1 MRKFFF
7 KLHLWASLT
16 VSPLLLIFA
25 LTGSLMA
32 FEPELDHLLHAKL
45 YYVTQ
50 DDHTLSLEQ
59 LSGSVRRAF
68 PKDTINQYNLSA
80 DPAISYQVYTN
91 NRAVY
96 INQYTGQILGTM
108 TDADFWNKAQNFIH
122 QLHLLLAFRDKH
134 DTGGIIMSWAAVVM
148 LLILP
153 SGLVLWWKQKRITI
167 RKTSKGRHA
176 WFDFHSMIGVF
187 AFVFILAPTITG
199 VIMGFEK
206 VTTPLLYRITGSK
219 LTGRPDVKIT
229 ADSSKKQISPD
240 NALRIA
246 ANALP
251 GVTPFNINIPGP
263 TDAYM
268 IRCRYPEDLT
278 PGGRSLVILDPYSG
292 KVLFAEG
299 SRTAPA
305 GTRLKVLTRAIH
317 TGDVFGLPSKF
328 FGLLVCLALIAQITS
343 GLRMWWLRKFKKS
356 MPKTD

>member
-108 TDADFWNKAQNFIH
+108 TDADYWNKAQNFIH
-122 QLHLLLAFRDKH
+122 QLHLRLAFRDKH

-148 LLILP
+148 LL
-153 SGLVLWWKQKRITI
+153 S
-167 RKTSKGRHA
+167 
-176 WFDFHSMIGVF
+176 F
-187 AFVFILAPTITG
+187 
-199 VIMGFEK
+199 
-206 VTTPLLYRITGSK
+206 
-219 LTGRPDVKIT
+219 
-229 ADSSKKQISPD
+229 
-240 NALRIA
+240 
-246 ANALP
+246 LP
-251 GVTPFNINIPGP
+251 GLF
-263 TDAYM
+263 Y
-268 IRCRYPEDLT
+268 
-278 PGGRSLVILDPYSG
+278 GGN
-292 KVLFAEG
+292 
-299 SRTAPA
+299 
-305 GTRLKVLTRAIH
+305 
-317 TGDVFGLPSKF
+317 
-328 FGLLVCLALIAQITS
+328 
-343 GLRMWWLRKFKKS
+343 KKE
-356 MPKTD
+356 

>member
-1 MRKFFF
+1 
-7 KLHLWASLT
+7 
-16 VSPLLLIFA
+16 
-25 LTGSLMA
+25 
-32 FEPELDHLLHAKL
+32 
-45 YYVTQ
+45 
-50 DDHTLSLEQ
+50 
-59 LSGSVRRAF
+59 
-68 PKDTINQYNLSA
+68 
-80 DPAISYQVYTN
+80 
-91 NRAVY
+91 
-96 INQYTGQILGTM
+96 
-108 TDADFWNKAQNFIH
+108 
-122 QLHLLLAFRDKH
+122 
-134 DTGGIIMSWAAVVM
+134 
-148 LLILP
+148 
-153 SGLVLWWKQKRITI
+153 
-167 RKTSKGRHA
+167 
-176 WFDFHSMIGVF
+176 MIGVF